1 MATIYFTASS
11 LDGYIVDEHDS
22 LDWLTSRKIDVDGPF
37 GYEAFINSVGALVM
51 GSATYEWVVK
61 NQPGEWMYEQPSWV
75 LTHRPHIIIQGHP
88 VQAFD
93 GDVADLHPKLVSAG
107 AEKTSG
113 WSAAARWP
121 RSSSAAGLIDEM
133 IVTYAPCSLG
143 GGSPAAARPLGVGV
157 GGVGRQRRLRLC
169 SLAQGL
175 AVGADG
181 RQTMA
186 PDEFP

>member
-37 GYEAFINSVGALVM
+37 GYEAFINTVGALVM

-93 GDVADLHPKLVSAG
+93 GDVADLHPKLVSA
-107 AEKTSG
+107 
-113 WSAAARWP
+113 AAGKDVWVVGGGEVAAQFV
-121 RSSSAAGLIDEM
+121 AAGLIDEM
-133 IVTYAPCSLG
+133 IVTYTPCSLG
-143 GGSPAAARPLGVGV
+143 GGSPMLPVRSEWVLAESGVNGDFVCARW
-157 GGVGRQRRLRLC
+157 RK
-169 SLAQGL
+169 A
-175 AVGADG
+175 
-181 RQTMA
+181 
-186 PDEFP
+186 